1 MYAYCFEVL
10 LSAVASWGSIFAM
23 AVLTNTLWATVCDR
37 KFFAKV
43 HKAYLFYRISAK

>member
-10 LSAVASWGSIFAM
+10 LSLVASWGSVFAR
-23 AVLTNTLWATVCDR
+23 AVLSNTLWATVCDR